1 MKKTP
6 LISIVVPVYKVEAY
20 LEDCINSILAQTCRN
35 FELILVDDGSP
46 DRSPAICDAYM
57 QRYPF
62 VKVVHKTNGGISS
75 ARNAGIEAAKG
86 EYITFVDSD
95 DIVSCDMLKTL
106 MEGMQREEKADVVLT
121 TKLTKFSDGTDASFP
136 PLEGCAYTLSDGME
150 ATDQMLFSHGRW
162 EACGHLFALRLFSNI
177 RFPETIRYAE
187 DYEAV
192 TKLLLQ
198 AATVV
203 TTDASVYGYRVRE
216 NSAMASS
223 ARGMSTDL
231 AIATE
236 HIIQEI
242 VLRTNSKHKRRRL
255 IAGALLELASRL
267 EYTYRLGTE
276 EKSAEF
282 VEKAKCILLRY
293 RKTIMLASV
302 PIKRKAYLLLAP
314 YDGFLH
320 RLAKRK

>member
-20 LEDCINSILAQTCRN
+20 LEDCINSILAQTYRN

-95 DIVSCDMLKTL
+95 DIVSCDMLKTFV
-106 MEGMQREEKADVVLT
+106 EGMQRAEKADVVLT
-121 TKLTKFSDGTDASFP
+121 TKYMKFSDGGKASFP
-136 PLEGCAYTLSDGME
+136 PIESCTYTVSDGVE
-150 ATDQMLFSHGRW
+150 AADQMLFSHGRW
-162 EACGHLFALRLFSNI
+162 EAWGHLFAMRLFSDT

-192 TKLLLQ
+192 TKLLLR

-216 NSAMASS
+216 DSAMASS
-223 ARGMSTDL
+223 TKAMSPDL

-255 IAGALLELASRL
+255 IAGTLLELASRL

-276 EKSAEF
+276 EKSAAF
-282 VEKAKCILLRY
+282 VEEAKRILTRY
-293 RKTIMLASV
+293 RKTVLFASV
-302 PIKRKAYLLLAP
+302 PIKRKVYLIFAP
-314 YDGFLH
+314 CDWFLH

>member
-1 MKKTP
+1 MKKPP

-20 LEDCINSILAQTCRN
+20 LEDCINSILAQTYRN
-35 FELILVDDGSP
+35 FELLLVDDGSP
-46 DRSPAICDAYM
+46 DGCPAICDAYM

-95 DIVSCDMLKTL
+95 DIVSCDMLKTF
-106 MEGMQREEKADVVLT
+106 MEGMQRAEKADVVLT
-121 TKLTKFSDGTDASFP
+121 TKYMKFSDGGEASFP
-136 PLEGCAYTLSDGME
+136 PIESCTYTMSDGVE

-162 EACGHLFALRLFSNI
+162 EAWGHLFAMRLFSEI

-187 DYEAV
+187 DYEVV

-223 ARGMSTDL
+223 ARGMSSDL
-231 AIATE
+231 AVATE

-242 VLRTNSKHKRRRL
+242 VLRSASKQKCRRL

-282 VEKAKCILLRY
+282 VEKSKRILHRY
-293 RKTIMLASV
+293 RKMIMLASV

>member
-62 VKVVHKTNGGISS
+62 IKIVHKTNGGISS

-95 DIVSCDMLKTL
+95 DIVSCDMLKTF
-106 MEGMQREEKADVVLT
+106 MEGMQRAEKADVVLT
-121 TKLTKFSDGTDASFP
+121 TKYTKFSDGTDASFP
-136 PLEGCAYTLSDGME
+136 SLEGCAFTLSDGME

-162 EACGHLFALRLFSNI
+162 EAWGHLFALRLFSNI

-203 TTDASVYGYRVRE
+203 TTDASIYGYRVRE
-216 NSAMASS
+216 DSAMAGS
-223 ARGMSTDL
+223 AKAMSTDL

-255 IAGALLELASRL
+255 IAGALLEIASRL

-282 VEKAKCILLRY
+282 VEKAKRILLRY

-314 YDGFLH
+314 YDSFLH